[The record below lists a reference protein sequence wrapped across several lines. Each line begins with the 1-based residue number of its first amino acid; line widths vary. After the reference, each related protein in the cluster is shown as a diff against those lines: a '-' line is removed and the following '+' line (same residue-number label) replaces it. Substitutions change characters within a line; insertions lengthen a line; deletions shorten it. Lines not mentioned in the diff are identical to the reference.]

1 MPLADQ
7 PLAETAG
14 AEPAGLE
21 SRSARGAGVSGT
33 LPGTGAGPLVQ
44 HPDRLKAR
52 LKELPAEPGCYL
64 MRDGDDRILY
74 IGKAKVLRQR
84 VRSYFHSSPGHSPR
98 ISLMVRQVCDLEFIV
113 TDSEEEALAL
123 ESNLIKH
130 HQPHFNVLLKDD
142 KKYPYVL
149 H

>member
-1 MPLADQ
+1 MRDGTQVACLQ
-7 PLAETAG
+7 EAEG
-14 AEPAGLE
+14 PALT
-21 SRSARGAGVSGT
+21 RNPAARD
-33 LPGTGAGPLVQ
+33 LGTGTGPLVQ

-84 VRSYFHSSPGHSPR
+84 VRSYFHNSPGHSPR

-113 TDSEEEALAL
+113 TDSEDEALAL

-142 KKYPYVL
+142 KKYP
-149 H
+149 